1 MNVSVNRP
9 AARLALA
16 RPAVQTRRRVEE
28 RTGTQAEEIRHTL
41 QRLHYERANG
51 YFTQV
56 AGVIQLV
63 ECQLPKLDV
72 AGSSPVAR
80 SG

>member
-1 MNVSVNRP
+1 M
-9 AARLALA
+9 
-16 RPAVQTRRRVEE
+16 
-28 RTGTQAEEIRHTL
+28 
-41 QRLHYERANG
+41 
-51 YFTQV
+51 FTFP

-80 SG
+80 SLLITPSLWLGAFLFWDSSGNFANRVVMLCIELTSSVG